1 MQTKVVIALAAGL
14 CLGVAL
20 ADGAFAQTSRDGD
33 KIPASAHTERLLKCR
48 ALARQHNFGFHF
60 IRKGRFMRSC
70 LKLEKL

>member
-14 CLGVAL
+14 CLGTE
-20 ADGAFAQTSRDGD
+20 DGAFAQKSRDGD
-33 KIPASAHTERLLKCR
+33 KIPASAHTERLHKCR

-60 IRKGRFMRSC
+60 IRKGRFMRAC